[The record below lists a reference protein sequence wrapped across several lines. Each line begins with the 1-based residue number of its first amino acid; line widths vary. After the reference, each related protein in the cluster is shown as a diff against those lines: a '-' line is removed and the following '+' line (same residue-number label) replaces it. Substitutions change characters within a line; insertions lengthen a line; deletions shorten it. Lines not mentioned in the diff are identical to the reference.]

1 VLLSLLSREHGRLSV
16 YLLLCALGC
25 LIVHPCIMQCNAED
39 VFINENARVG
49 DFMREASAVLRIL
62 YPPLSNFNATR
73 LWIEGALCGENDD
86 TPMRNFTRGQRQQTT
101 KMVPVLV
108 ELEGVGMDM
117 GQPEVDIVRCSCG
130 CVSPPPPPPP
140 SHAVFLYI
148 GASITTADSSQQTA
162 ALTCH
167 RNDIAP

>member
-1 VLLSLLSREHGRLSV
+1 
-16 YLLLCALGC
+16 
-25 LIVHPCIMQCNAED
+25 MQCNAED

-130 CVSPPPPPPP
+130 CVSPPLPPPPTPPP
-140 SHAVFLYI
+140 SPSPAPHSSPSAHPPHPPLPHTYHPTTI
-148 GASITTADSSQQTA
+148 THLPRLKNTQHITTT
-162 ALTCH
+162 
-167 RNDIAP
+167 RP